1 MKTARQLKEPG
12 PGKILIGPGP
22 RKKLGQVSTATAILP
37 EVYCAGERERERET
51 MKRARTCVCVYVCR
65 NVCECE
71 NVCVHMNM
79 LSVM

>member
-37 EVYCAGERERERET
+37 EVYCAGERERERE
-51 MKRARTCVCVYVCR
+51 R
-65 NVCECE
+65 
-71 NVCVHMNM
+71 
-79 LSVM
+79 L